1 MKNLLIGFIAI
12 ILFCVALT
20 SGVATVAVGISEG
33 INQTNNFG
41 LFYGIFA
48 IFAVSTFIFGK
59 INSKKVYI

>member
-20 SGVATVAVGISEG
+20 SGVATVVFGISEG
-33 INQTNNFG
+33 FNPSGNMVV
-41 LFYGIFA
+41 FYGIFA
-48 IFAVSTFIFGK
+48 VFCVSTFIFGK